1 LKKPVLKTTASS
13 EVKAS
18 DALTRYREKR
28 DPLSTNEPFA
38 EPHKPSSRE
47 TRTGRFVVHLH
58 DATRP
63 HYDVRLQIGGTLKS
77 FAVPRGP
84 SLEAGDKKLAVLT
97 EDHPLEYLEFE
108 EVIPEGNYGA
118 GAMIVWDVGRIRY
131 LETSAER
138 GLEIGKLDF
147 ELDGFKLHGRFALVA
162 TGRRKA

>member
-1 LKKPVLKTTASS
+1 MLRVGARLRKPSAKPAP
-13 EVKAS
+13 KAAPAAPQTPADS
-18 DALTRYREKR
+18 LEPYRQKR
-28 DPLSTNEPFA
+28 DPLSTNEPFGT
-38 EPHKPSSRE
+38 EHKSGARE

-77 FAVPRGP
+77 FAVPKGP
-84 SLEAGDKKLAVLT
+84 SLKPLDKHLAVLT

-118 GAMIVWDVGRIRY
+118 GAMIVWDMGRIRY

-147 ELDGFKLHGRFALVA
+147 E
-162 TGRRKA
+162 